1 MMKVKFVNLVI
12 AFVTDFVSFISN
24 LKCSIGTFVPS
35 CFPSNLN
42 GLKYEVYAVNIFKV
56 GCQL

>member
-35 CFPSNLN
+35 FFPSNLN
-42 GLKYEVYAVNIFKV
+42 CLKYEVYAVNIFKAV
-56 GCQL
+56 CQL